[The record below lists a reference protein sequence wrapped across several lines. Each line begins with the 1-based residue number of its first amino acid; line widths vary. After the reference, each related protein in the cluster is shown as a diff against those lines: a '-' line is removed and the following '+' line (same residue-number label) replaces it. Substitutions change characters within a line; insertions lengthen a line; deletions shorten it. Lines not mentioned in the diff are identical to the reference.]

1 MTESEN
7 EKVVRKAYE
16 LLLRKDL
23 DSLTNLLTDD
33 FKYVGASTREYDVE
47 GFRRMALR
55 DVNVFPD
62 AKIDFERIVTQGD
75 TVVVEY
81 VWSGTHKGEYGGIQ
95 ATNKRVEVPFVEILE
110 LESGK
115 IRLWKDYCNT
125 VLFKQQLSE

>member
-16 LLLRKDL
+16 LLMSKDL

-33 FKYVGASTREYDVE
+33 FKYVGASTREYDFE
-47 GFRRMALR
+47 GFHRIALR
-55 DVNVFPD
+55 DVNAFPD

-81 VWSGTHKGEYGGIQ
+81 VWSGTHTGEYMGYP

-125 VLFKQQLSE
+125 ALIKQQLSE